1 MRISIKGLALAAG
14 LLWGGA
20 ILCLGIFHLAIPS
33 YGAAF
38 LGAISSIYPG
48 FHGARSLADAFLGGI
63 YAFVD
68 GAAGGLIFAALYN
81 LCCGL
86 ASSRDCGARALEL
99 LA

>member
-14 LLWGGA
+14 LVWGGG

-38 LGAISSIYPG
+38 LDAISSIYPG
-48 FHGARSLADAFLGGI
+48 FHGARSIADAFIGGI

-68 GAAGGLIFAALYN
+68 GAGGGLIFASLYN
-81 LCCGL
+81 LVAGQH
-86 ASSRDCGARALEL
+86 AHESAGRAH
-99 LA
+99 